1 MDREAKPTRSI
12 RIQVKDSGGL
22 TYEQAFTITIDNAN
36 DAPDRVLLGSISLDE
51 NLPADSVVTTLGALD
66 PDNDVGD
73 THTFSLIEG
82 KGGDDNTSFYIDG
95 NELKA
100 TAPFDYETKSEYKF
114 DSATDAA
121 GLRGY
126 GSHHIHFGCQ

>member
-1 MDREAKPTRSI
+1 M
-12 RIQVKDSGGL
+12 
-22 TYEQAFTITIDNAN
+22 
-36 DAPDRVLLGSISLDE
+36 LLGSISLDE

-100 TAPFDYETKSEYKF
+100 TAPFDYETKSEYKIRLQLPMRLVF
-114 DSATDAA
+114 TWIRKPPYPFWMSMMP
-121 GLRGY
+121 R
-126 GSHHIHFGCQ
+126 